1 MGWEAILIVYH
12 SLREEVFTEVEI
24 FSQPFLED
32 FLAMPSCGSLR
43 GDNCMLLA
51 HRP

>member
-1 MGWEAILIVYH
+1 MMNCCSSEGN
-12 SLREEVFTEVEI
+12 VFDV
-24 FSQPFLED
+24 LY
-32 FLAMPSCGSLR
+32 GLR

>member
-1 MGWEAILIVYH
+1 MSFIEFLDFVIIYNKIVH
-12 SLREEVFTEVEI
+12 ISQTPFTK
-24 FSQPFLED
+24 
-32 FLAMPSCGSLR
+32 LR

>member
-1 MGWEAILIVYH
+1 MSSTDVKNIYGYTLMGLGY
-12 SLREEVFTEVEI
+12 T
-24 FSQPFLED
+24 QED
-32 FLAMPSCGSLR
+32 TLR

>member
-1 MGWEAILIVYH
+1 MNQLFESYEQFNAAKNN
-12 SLREEVFTEVEI
+12 EI
-24 FSQPFLED
+24 QKELN
-32 FLAMPSCGSLR
+32 ALR